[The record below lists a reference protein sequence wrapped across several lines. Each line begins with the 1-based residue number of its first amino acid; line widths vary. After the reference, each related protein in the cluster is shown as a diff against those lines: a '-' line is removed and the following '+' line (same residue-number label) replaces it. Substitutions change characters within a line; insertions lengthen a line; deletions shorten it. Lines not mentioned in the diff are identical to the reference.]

1 MPAVIRVFV
10 GGSSAAERQALADHI
25 GRDDRWVIVAD
36 PERADIIVVSPEE
49 WRRLRRADRPAAMR
63 EVERPVESLTARER
77 EVLVLVADGLHN
89 REIAARLGVSEH
101 TVKFHLGAV
110 FGKLGASTR
119 TEAVHKGI
127 RLGLVDI

>member
-1 MPAVIRVFV
+1 MPAAIRVFV
-10 GGSSAAERQALADHI
+10 GGSSAAERQALV
-25 GRDDRWVIVAD
+25 DRISGDARWIVVSD
-36 PERADIIVVSPEE
+36 PDRADIIVLSPEE
-49 WRRLRRADRPAAMR
+49 WVRLRGR
-63 EVERPVESLTARER
+63 EVPASSRPLDRPVESLTARER

-119 TEAVHKGI
+119 TEAVQKGI